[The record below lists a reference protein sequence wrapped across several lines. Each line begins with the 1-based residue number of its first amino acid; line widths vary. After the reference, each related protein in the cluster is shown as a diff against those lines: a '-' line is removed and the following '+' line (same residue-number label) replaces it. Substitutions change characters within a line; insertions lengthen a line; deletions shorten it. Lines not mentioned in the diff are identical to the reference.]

1 MNNKNN
7 KTIMAF
13 ILGMLSYMLLI
24 PVIEELANVLL
35 SWLEYFKILPSKLVL
50 KGNKE
55 LKELQEED
63 GIESETYA
71 IVFQYNQKEDFDDEY
86 EDVVTITLLSRK
98 NKYMIT
104 EPNTPLNDVRHVG
117 SFLVVIFRMKGKFS
131 YGSI

>member
-13 ILGMLSYMLLI
+13 ILGILSYMLLI
-24 PVIEELANVLL
+24 PVIEEFTNVLL
-35 SWLEYFKILPSKLVL
+35 SWIEYFKILPSKLVL

-71 IVFQYNQKEDFDDEY
+71 
-86 EDVVTITLLSRK
+86 
-98 NKYMIT
+98 
-104 EPNTPLNDVRHVG
+104 
-117 SFLVVIFRMKGKFS
+117 
-131 YGSI
+131 

>member
-13 ILGMLSYMLLI
+13 ILGILSYMLLI
-24 PVIEELANVLL
+24 PVIEEFTNVLL
-35 SWLEYFKILPSKLVL
+35 SWIEYFKILPSKLVL

-71 IVFQYNQKEDFDDEY
+71 F
-86 EDVVTITLLSRK
+86 
-98 NKYMIT
+98 
-104 EPNTPLNDVRHVG
+104 G
-117 SFLVVIFRMKGKFS
+117 FS
-131 YGSI
+131 I

>member
-13 ILGMLSYMLLI
+13 ILGILSYMLLI
-24 PVIEELANVLL
+24 PVIEEFTNVLL
-35 SWLEYFKILPSKLVL
+35 SWIEYFKILPSKLVL

-71 IVFQYNQKEDFDDEY
+71 FGFQYNPIHIILF
-86 EDVVTITLLSRK
+86 
-98 NKYMIT
+98 
-104 EPNTPLNDVRHVG
+104 LN
-117 SFLVVIFRMKGKFS
+117 
-131 YGSI
+131 

>member
-13 ILGMLSYMLLI
+13 ILGILSYMLLI
-24 PVIEELANVLL
+24 PVIEEFTNVLL
-35 SWLEYFKILPSKLVL
+35 SWIEYFKILPSKLVL

-71 IVFQYNQKEDFDDEY
+71 FGFQYNQKEDFNDEY
-86 EDVVTITLLSRK
+86 ED
-98 NKYMIT
+98 
-104 EPNTPLNDVRHVG
+104 EE
-117 SFLVVIFRMKGKFS
+117 
-131 YGSI
+131 

>member
-13 ILGMLSYMLLI
+13 ILGILSYMLLI
-24 PVIEELANVLL
+24 PVIEEFTNVLL
-35 SWLEYFKILPSKLVL
+35 SWIEYFKILPSKLVL

-71 IVFQYNQKEDFDDEY
+71 FGFQYNQKEDSDDEY
-86 EDVVTITLLSRK
+86 ED
-98 NKYMIT
+98 
-104 EPNTPLNDVRHVG
+104 EE
-117 SFLVVIFRMKGKFS
+117 
-131 YGSI
+131 

>member
-7 KTIMAF
+7 KTLMAF

-71 IVFQYNQKEDFDDEY
+71 IGFQYNQKEDFDDEY
-86 EDVVTITLLSRK
+86 ED
-98 NKYMIT
+98 
-104 EPNTPLNDVRHVG
+104 EE
-117 SFLVVIFRMKGKFS
+117 
-131 YGSI
+131 

>member
-13 ILGMLSYMLLI
+13 ILGILSYMLLI
-24 PVIEELANVLL
+24 PVIEEFTNVLL
-35 SWLEYFKILPSKLVL
+35 SWIEYFKILPSKLVL

-71 IVFQYNQKEDFDDEY
+71 FGFQYTQKEDFDDEY
-86 EDVVTITLLSRK
+86 ED
-98 NKYMIT
+98 
-104 EPNTPLNDVRHVG
+104 EE
-117 SFLVVIFRMKGKFS
+117 
-131 YGSI
+131 

>member
-13 ILGMLSYMLLI
+13 ILGILSYMLLI
-24 PVIEELANVLL
+24 PVIEEFANVLL

-71 IVFQYNQKEDFDDEY
+71 IGFQYNQKEDFDDEY
-86 EDVVTITLLSRK
+86 ED
-98 NKYMIT
+98 
-104 EPNTPLNDVRHVG
+104 EE
-117 SFLVVIFRMKGKFS
+117 
-131 YGSI
+131 

>member
-7 KTIMAF
+7 KTIVAF
-13 ILGMLSYMLLI
+13 ILGMLSYILLI
-24 PVIEELANVLL
+24 PVIEEFVNVLL

-71 IVFQYNQKEDFDDEY
+71 IGF
-86 EDVVTITLLSRK
+86 
-98 NKYMIT
+98 
-104 EPNTPLNDVRHVG
+104 
-117 SFLVVIFRMKGKFS
+117 
-131 YGSI
+131 